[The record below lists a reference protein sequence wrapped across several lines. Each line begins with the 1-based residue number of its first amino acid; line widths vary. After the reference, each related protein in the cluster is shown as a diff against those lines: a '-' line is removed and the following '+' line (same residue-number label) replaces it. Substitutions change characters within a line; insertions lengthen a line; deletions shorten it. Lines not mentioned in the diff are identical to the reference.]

1 MEKQYNHKVF
11 ETEIYNQWENSGSF
25 QPKITKNSKP
35 FCIILPP
42 PNANA
47 DLHLGHAMYVVEDIL
62 VRFHR
67 MLGDSALWLPG
78 ADHAG
83 FETQYVY
90 EKKLAKDGKSRFDF
104 KRDTLY
110 KNIWDFVHQNKTN
123 MENQLK
129 RLGFSLDWSREK
141 FTLDPDIVNIVWD
154 TFKKLYD
161 DGLVYRGKRL
171 VNYCTSCGTSFSDLE
186 TTHLEVDAKL
196 WFIKYPVKDSQDFIT
211 IATTRPETCLGD
223 VAVAVHPDDK
233 RYKNLVGKTLVLPII
248 NREIPIISDKAVDP
262 KFGSGAVKITPA
274 HDENDWNIGQH
285 HKLKVLQIIGFDG
298 KITQSEDNL
307 VPDEFV
313 GLYISKARKLI
324 LEKLVS
330 LGLMEKETIHHTV
343 LAKCY
348 KCNATI
354 QPLPLPQW
362 FIKAKP
368 LAAPAIEAV
377 RLRRINIVPKRFE
390 KVYFNWLNNIHD
402 WNISRQVVWGIQIP
416 AWQCAK
422 CNKWTVT
429 SGQKPNKC
437 QHCTHLS
444 LKQDSDTFDTWFSSG
459 QWPFATLKTTKSGDF
474 NYFYPTSVMDTMW
487 DILFFWVAR
496 MIMLGIYKTG
506 EIPFKTVYLHSRVTD
521 AKGQKMSKSKGNVI
535 NPIEMIDKYG
545 ADALRLS
552 LIFGTSAGTDLRMSE
567 DKIRGFRN
575 FTNKLW
581 NIARFIKI
589 NEENIAPKKEKLQP
603 EDQEMIKKLNILIT
617 KTTKDLESYN
627 FSQSSQDLYQFVW
640 HELADKYL
648 ENIKTRLANK
658 DKAALWTLT
667 EVFTTS
673 LKLLHPLIPFI
684 TEILWQQLG
693 NKEKLITSSWP
704 KIKV

>member
-1 MEKQYNHKVF
+1 MEKQYNHKDF
-11 ETEIYNQWENSGSF
+11 EEKIYSEWESSGTFKPNSS
-25 QPKITKNSKP
+25 KKP

-62 VRFHR
+62 IRFHR
-67 MLGDSALWLPG
+67 MLGDSTLWLPG

-90 EKKLAKDGKSRFDF
+90 EKKLAREGKSRFDF
-104 KRDTLY
+104 NRDTLY
-110 KNIWDFVHQNKTN
+110 KNIWDFVHQNKTK

-141 FTLDPDIVNIVWD
+141 FTLDPDIVKIVWN

-171 VNYCTSCGTSFSDLE
+171 VNYCTNCGTSFSDLE

-196 WFIKYPVKDSQDFIT
+196 WFIKYPIKNSKEYIT
-211 IATTRPETCLGD
+211 VATTRPETILGD
-223 VAVAVHPDDK
+223 VAVAVHPNDK
-233 RYKNLVGKTLVLPII
+233 RYRNFIGKILLLPLA
-248 NREIPIISDKAVDP
+248 NREIPIVSDKAVDQ
-262 KFGSGAVKITPA
+262 KFGTGAVKITPA
-274 HDENDWNIGQH
+274 HDENDWNLGQR
-285 HKLKVLQIIGFDG
+285 HKLKVFQIISFDG
-298 KITQSEDNL
+298 KIIQSEDNL
-307 VPDEFV
+307 VPDELV
-313 GLYISKARKLI
+313 GLYVSKARRLV
-324 LEKLVS
+324 LEKLTQ
-330 LGLMEKETIHHTV
+330 LNLLEKETNHHMV

-348 KCNATI
+348 KCNTTL

-362 FIKAKP
+362 FIKAAP
-368 LAAPAIEAV
+368 LAKPAIKAV
-377 RLRRINIVPKRFE
+377 RLHRINIIPKRFE
-390 KVYFNWLNNIHD
+390 KVYFNWLENIHD
-402 WNISRQVVWGIQIP
+402 WNISRQVVWGIRIP

-422 CNKWTVT
+422 CAEWTIT
-429 SGQKPNKC
+429 SGQKPDNC
-437 QHCTHLS
+437 QHCSHQN
-444 LKQDSDTFDTWFSSG
+444 LKQDTDTFDTWFSSG
-459 QWPFATLKTTKSGDF
+459 QWPFATLQTGESGDF
-474 NYFYPTSVMDTMW
+474 EKFCPTTVMDTMW

-506 EIPFKTVYLHSRVTD
+506 KIPFKTVYLHSRVTD

-581 NIARFIKI
+581 NITRFIKI

-603 EDQEMIKKLNILIT
+603 EDREIIKKLNILIT
-617 KTTKDLESYN
+617 KTTKDLENYN
-627 FSQSSQDLYQFVW
+627 FSQASQDLYQFVW
-640 HELADKYL
+640 HEVADKYL
-648 ENIKTRLANK
+648 ESIKTRLADK
-658 DKAALWTLT
+658 DKTALWALK
-667 EVFTTS
+667 EVFITS
-673 LKLLHPLIPFI
+673 LKLLHPLVPFI
-684 TEILWQQLG
+684 TELLWQKLG
-693 NKEKLITSSWP
+693 NKQKLITSSWP
-704 KIKV
+704 KTKV